1 MYKINFFLFSLLI
14 LSACNNSKV
23 ISMKTDQKVNS
34 MNTLPNTLSEKEKNN
49 GWQLLFDGQ
58 TTNGWHTYGK
68 KAAGKIWKIEDGAL
82 HLDAA
87 TKKTFTTNEDG
98 DIVTDEEFNNF
109 DLQIDWKISKNG
121 NSGIIF
127 YVKEDILKYTES
139 YFTGPEMQVL
149 DNDGHPDGKIFKH
162 KAGDL
167 YDLIAS
173 SKDATKPVGEWNHVE
188 IIANNGKLDFYLN
201 GEHTVSTTMWDD
213 NWRNMIAGSKFKAW
227 PDFGTYKKG
236 RIDLQDHGDDVW
248 FRNIKI
254 RKL

>member
-1 MYKINFFLFSLLI
+1 MYKIFVLVMTAIIINGCESTKVTSMSSPNSLT
-14 LSACNNSKV
+14 K
-23 ISMKTDQKVNS
+23 
-34 MNTLPNTLSEKEKNN
+34 KEKNN

-58 TTNGWHTYGK
+58 TTNGWHGYGK
-68 KAAGKIWKIEDGAL
+68 QGIGKVWKVEDGVL

-87 TKKTFTTNEDG
+87 VKKTSPGEGG
-98 DIVTDEEFNNF
+98 DIVTEEEFDNF
-109 DLQIDWKISKNG
+109 DLKLEWKISKNG

-127 YVKEDILKYTES
+127 YVKEDPKYKES

-149 DNDGHPDGKIFKH
+149 DNTRHPDAKIYKH

-173 SKDATKPVGEWNHVE
+173 SKQAEKAVGEWNQVE

-201 GEHTVSTTMWDD
+201 NEHIVSTTMWDD
-213 NWRNMIAGSKFKAW
+213 NWRKMIAASKFKAW

-236 RIDLQDHGDDVW
+236 RIDLQEHGDEVW
-248 FRNIKI
+248 YRNIKI
-254 RKL
+254 KRL

>member
-1 MYKINFFLFSLLI
+1 MYRINILLFAAIIFYGCKST
-14 LSACNNSKV
+14 KV
-23 ISMKTDQKVNS
+23 TS
-34 MNTLPNTLSEKEKNN
+34 MNTMQNTLSSKEKNN

-68 KAAGKIWKIEDGAL
+68 QTAGSVWKAEDGVL

-87 TKKTFTTNEDG
+87 SKKTFPNEGG
-98 DIVTDEEFNNF
+98 DIVTADEYDNF
-109 DLQIDWKISKNG
+109 DLQLDWKISKNG
-121 NSGIIF
+121 NSGVMTF
-127 YVKEDILKYTES
+127 VKEDKAKYNEP

-149 DNDGHPDGKIFKH
+149 DNAGHPDGKIYKH
-162 KAGDL
+162 HAGDL

-173 SKDATKPVGEWNHVE
+173 PKDFSKPVGEWNHAE
-188 IIANNGKLDFYLN
+188 IISNNGKLDFYLN

-227 PDFGTYKKG
+227 PDFGTFKKG

-254 RKL
+254 KRL

>member
-1 MYKINFFLFSLLI
+1 MYRLNIFLFITAIFCGCKSTKI
-14 LSACNNSKV
+14 
-23 ISMKTDQKVNS
+23 TS
-34 MNTLPNTLSEKEKNN
+34 MNAAQNTLSAKENNN

-68 KAAGKIWKIEDGAL
+68 KTAGKIWKIEDGAL

-87 TKKTFTTNEDG
+87 SKKTFTTEGG
-98 DIVTDEEFNNF
+98 DIVTDEEFDNF
-109 DLQIDWKISKNG
+109 DLQLDWKISKNG

-127 YVKEDILKYTES
+127 YVKEDTVKYKQS
-139 YFTGPEMQVL
+139 YQTGPEMQVL

-188 IIANNGKLDFYLN
+188 IIANHGKLDFYLN

-213 NWRNMIAGSKFKAW
+213 NWRKMIADSKFKAW